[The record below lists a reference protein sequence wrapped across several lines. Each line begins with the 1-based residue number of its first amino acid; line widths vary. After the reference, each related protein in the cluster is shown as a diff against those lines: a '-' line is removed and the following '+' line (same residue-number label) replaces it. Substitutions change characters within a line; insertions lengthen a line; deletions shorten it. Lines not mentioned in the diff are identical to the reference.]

1 MGGLRSCY
9 AFRGSGPHLSAQ
21 EGSEVAMRPMALDPA
36 SQLGASR
43 NTRVLRATRIKNSL
57 GYAATLTPYQAVHTS
72 YQDVIRQGRHHG
84 PAKRAA
90 GGTLNTSETCGQA
103 ATEPLWCSATPL
115 TTPDVPLQCGWPD
128 SSVQQSRYS
137 ARWSDST
144 GPCYAWVWHGMTAWV
159 RHGMTT
165 RWHGLHVSKDIIS
178 YFS

>member
-1 MGGLRSCY
+1 VGSGAAECPTTRDPASQYGRLWSCHTSCGSGPPPPSMGGLRSCY

-115 TTPDVPLQCGWPD
+115 TTPDVPLQCG
-128 SSVQQSRYS
+128 
-137 ARWSDST
+137 
-144 GPCYAWVWHGMTAWV
+144 
-159 RHGMTT
+159 
-165 RWHGLHVSKDIIS
+165 
-178 YFS
+178 